1 MAETIVRVGLR
12 GDASQLTK
20 TLTTAQTKLKQFGQ
34 SAKQAGQT
42 LSRSATLPL
51 AAAGVA
57 SIKMASDF
65 EASMTKISTLVGL
78 SAEAVEGFKGD
89 VLALSGETARA
100 PKELADAMFFITSA
114 GLRGSVA
121 VDALEASAKAA
132 ALGMGET
139 EVVADAVTN
148 AINGY
153 GAANITAAE
162 ATDILVKT
170 VEQGKAAAS
179 ELAPQFGRLIPMAAE
194 LGISFDQVGA
204 GMAFLTRSSG
214 DAAMSA
220 TQLFGVMKS
229 IIKPSQQA
237 RGVLDDL
244 GLGIHGLRRAV
255 REDGL
260 LTAIQDL
267 RGRLESSGL
276 EMTNVFEDARG
287 LGGAL
292 QLTGVQAGI
301 ARDVFAELTRSAG
314 ALDRGFEIVQHT
326 TQFKLQK
333 SMATL
338 KASMITLGEKVI
350 PVVIPVV
357 VKLANTL
364 GQLADMFSR
373 MSPTAQTFI
382 VAMGAMAAV
391 AGPLLVAIGAI
402 SAAVGALGV
411 SIAVLA
417 GPIAAFIAVGAVLT
431 TIFVRQAEEA
441 KADQKRVELLREELA
456 AAGDTAGTVAENIAG
471 LTERLVALG
480 EAMDVTAGKND
491 VFTGSAVLMQEL
503 LDRDMRETFN
513 QFVTDMDTHNAAIA
527 AGSDEY
533 ENMANRVNLAIGQTQ
548 ANIDMLNKHRDALGA
563 DADAIIAAVAAGDL
577 QADALK
583 AIFEA
588 LDKTADATDDNIKKN
603 TEAAKEWLGLA
614 ENTLLYER
622 VLDDNTLAQIRS
634 LKTQGLWVMAMNTAI
649 RGVEAA
655 EEAQAAHTRAIAQ
668 SDAAMLGS
676 AARLGVYKDAE
687 WLAAE
692 ATAAL
697 RDRVAEMTANI
708 EAGLDP
714 LGRTAAELEH
724 IASVAAGADRA
735 LIGFAKD
742 STDEAKNRAH
752 WEGVV
757 RAERQALL
765 DEEKRIADALQAQK
779 DALQANIVHQEAL
792 VESAEAYVDQLEA
805 AADAAREP
813 VRLLKERVAAER
825 KGFDALRG
833 MFDASNDLAD
843 AQASILTIEEQ
854 IAKVRAGGGDAI
866 EEATVAYND
875 QMRAVA
881 GFARDMANALDEQAR
896 ITGEIADLTAQRAFI
911 ENQSGQF
918 QRELTRE
925 LNAQRLAYFDIN
937 TQVAELQ
944 GRQQELSADAV
955 AAQRAMVAT
964 LQAEAAAITGVEQAL
979 VDLGVVTLTD
989 AAQAN
994 ITAKQAKNLIRLA
1007 ETVAETAAAVDAG
1020 EASTIDL
1027 LAAQEDMTNAI
1038 VSALRPTSQL
1048 TSAQQKLAQMES
1060 EAARIGLQ
1068 LAVAIDKQTAASE
1081 SLASA
1086 QDTVGATAEAVDVV
1100 NRKLLDLALQHRQ
1113 AIDEETTAT
1122 ELWADA
1128 LETANALK
1136 DTTAIRDAEL
1146 LRLSGELEDAQ
1157 WLLVAAQFGVVDA
1170 EVALADAG
1178 DKVSVAIDR
1187 MTAVS
1192 PALAAEMIT
1201 MAAAASATY
1210 PQFDL
1215 MRSKLAVLDPQI
1227 AAAKTR
1233 VDALTDGL
1241 ASLVRQMEILNG
1253 TKLNP
1258 LQVPAIPAPGGGFT
1272 GPSGPSGSAAI
1283 PIPTI
1288 VVPDTSG
1295 GGIGGLGGGEG
1306 VLSADALLSGV
1317 AFDQLIDDTLA
1328 KAADTILSIKQQA
1341 ELQDFLANIDKF
1353 DLPPGPGPITQG
1365 GPWGQGPPNM
1375 QVTVNVEGS
1384 VTSERDL
1391 TEQIRRGLLQAQKSG
1406 KQLVL

>member
-12 GDASQLTK
+12 GDAAQLTK
-20 TLTTAQTKLKQFGQ
+20 TLTTAQTKLKRFGQ

-42 LSRSATLPL
+42 LSRSVTLPL
-51 AAAGVA
+51 AAVGVA

-78 SAEAVEGFKGD
+78 SAEAVEGFKAD

-139 EVVADAVTN
+139 EIVADAVTN

-237 RGVLDDL
+237 RGVLEDL
-244 GLGIHGLRRAV
+244 GIGVKGMRQAI

-267 RGRLESSGL
+267 RGRLEGAGL

-314 ALDRGFEIVQHT
+314 ALDRGFKIVQNT

-338 KASMITLGEKVI
+338 KASMITLGERVI

-357 VKLANTL
+357 VKLAETL
-364 GQLADMFSR
+364 GQLADMFAA
-373 MSPTAQTFI
+373 MSPTAQTFV
-382 VAMGAMAAV
+382 VAIGAMAAV
-391 AGPLLVAIGAI
+391 VGPLLVVVGSLTALVGSLGIGLAAIVGPLGLVI
-402 SAAVGALGV
+402 AAGAL
-411 SIAVLA
+411 
-417 GPIAAFIAVGAVLT
+417 LT
-431 TIFVRQAEEA
+431 TIFVRQAAEA
-441 KADQKRVELLREELA
+441 KEDQRRVELLRGELA
-456 AAGDTAGTVAENIAG
+456 DVGGTADTLAGDIAG

-491 VFTGSAVLMQEL
+491 VFRGSAVLMQEL

-513 QFVTDMDTHNAAIA
+513 RFVTDMDTHNAAIA
-527 AGSDEY
+527 RGSDEY
-533 ENMANRVNLAIGQTQ
+533 ETMANRVNLAIGQTQ
-548 ANIDMLNKHRDALGA
+548 ANIDMLNKHRDILGK
-563 DADAIIAAVAAGDL
+563 DADAIIAAVEAGDL
-577 QADALK
+577 QAESLK
-583 AIFEA
+583 AILEA
-588 LDKTADATDDNIKKN
+588 LDKTADATDDNIKQN
-603 TEAAKEWLGLA
+603 KEVAEKWLGTA
-614 ENTLLYER
+614 ENVALYER

-634 LKTQGLWVMAMNTAI
+634 LKAQGLLTMAMATAI
-649 RGVEAA
+649 RGVAAA

-697 RDRVAEMTANI
+697 RDRVAEMNANI

-714 LGRTAAELEH
+714 LGRTANELEH
-724 IASVAAGADRA
+724 IAAVAAGADRA

-742 STDEAKNRAH
+742 STDEAKNRAK
-752 WEGVV
+752 WEGVI

-779 DALQANIVHQEAL
+779 DALQANIMHQEAL
-792 VESAEAYVDQLEA
+792 VESAAAYVEQLEA

-825 KGFDALRG
+825 EGFDALRG
-833 MFDASNDLAD
+833 MRDATNDLAD
-843 AQASILTIEEQ
+843 TGAAILDLETQ

-866 EEATVAYND
+866 EEATAAYED

-881 GFARDMANALDEQAR
+881 GFARDMANTLDEQAR
-896 ITGEIADLTAQRAFI
+896 ITGEIADLTEQRAFI
-911 ENQSGQF
+911 ESQSGQF

-955 AAQRAMVAT
+955 AAQRSMVAV
-964 LQAEAAAITGVEQAL
+964 LQTEAAAVTDVEQAL
-979 VDLGVVTLTD
+979 IDLGVVTIAD

-994 ITAKQAKNLIRLA
+994 ITAKQAKNLIRLT
-1007 ETVAETAAAVDAG
+1007 ETVAETTAAVEAG
-1020 EASTIDL
+1020 RL
-1027 LAAQEDMTNAI
+1027 P
-1038 VSALRPTSQL
+1038 RL
-1048 TSAQQKLAQMES
+1048 TC
-1060 EAARIGLQ
+1060 
-1068 LAVAIDKQTAASE
+1068 
-1081 SLASA
+1081 
-1086 QDTVGATAEAVDVV
+1086 
-1100 NRKLLDLALQHRQ
+1100 
-1113 AIDEETTAT
+1113 
-1122 ELWADA
+1122 W
-1128 LETANALK
+1128 
-1136 DTTAIRDAEL
+1136 L
-1146 LRLSGELEDAQ
+1146 LR
-1157 WLLVAAQFGVVDA
+1157 
-1170 EVALADAG
+1170 
-1178 DKVSVAIDR
+1178 R
-1187 MTAVS
+1187 T
-1192 PALAAEMIT
+1192 
-1201 MAAAASATY
+1201 
-1210 PQFDL
+1210 
-1215 MRSKLAVLDPQI
+1215 
-1227 AAAKTR
+1227 
-1233 VDALTDGL
+1233 
-1241 ASLVRQMEILNG
+1241 
-1253 TKLNP
+1253 
-1258 LQVPAIPAPGGGFT
+1258 
-1272 GPSGPSGSAAI
+1272 
-1283 PIPTI
+1283 
-1288 VVPDTSG
+1288 
-1295 GGIGGLGGGEG
+1295 
-1306 VLSADALLSGV
+1306 
-1317 AFDQLIDDTLA
+1317 
-1328 KAADTILSIKQQA
+1328 
-1341 ELQDFLANIDKF
+1341 
-1353 DLPPGPGPITQG
+1353 
-1365 GPWGQGPPNM
+1365 
-1375 QVTVNVEGS
+1375 
-1384 VTSERDL
+1384 
-1391 TEQIRRGLLQAQKSG
+1391 
-1406 KQLVL
+1406 